1 MVGPRAE
8 EERRSAYRRFQA
20 GLVIVVG
27 GSAGLI
33 AVNGDAALPVVAAAS
48 LGGLVVGVVLVW
60 QVFPGRRTNPAQ
72 SPTSLG
78 TATDEQS
85 ANSIGD
91 DPDATH
97 DDDQREG

>member
-1 MVGPRAE
+1 MVGPRPE
-8 EERRSAYRRFQA
+8 EEHRSAYRRFQV

-33 AVNGDAALPVVAAAS
+33 AVNGDTTHPVVAAAS

-60 QVFPGRRTNPAQ
+60 QLFPGSNVQPGQR
-72 SPTSLG
+72 PTLLG
-78 TATDEQS
+78 TTTGEQL
-85 ANSIGD
+85 ANTIGD

-97 DDDQREG
+97 DDDQRRR